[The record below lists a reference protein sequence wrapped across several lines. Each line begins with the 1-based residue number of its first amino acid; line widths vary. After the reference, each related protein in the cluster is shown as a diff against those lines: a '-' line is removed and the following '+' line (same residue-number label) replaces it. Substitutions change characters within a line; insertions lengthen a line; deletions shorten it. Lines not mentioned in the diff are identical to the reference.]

1 MAKVS
6 PEVLEIVQKALAQ
19 YVLEVQKSELSEVT
33 KKTYITH
40 PYNFVRWLDDKFE
53 PGGSVRA
60 RR

>member
-6 PEVLEIVQKALAQ
+6 PEVLEMVQKALAQ
-19 YVLEVQKSELSEVT
+19 YVLVIKESELSEES
-33 KKTYITH
+33 KKTYIEH